1 MVYSISFSS
10 LHTIY
15 RTSYYVLYSAPIQPL
30 QALNECTMGLS
41 ASKLAGGKV
50 CIDCDRKT
58 QKVLPSDDSSSASKG
73 MPCEEIY
80 ARVGKAE

>member
-1 MVYSISFSS
+1 MVNGNTSFSS
-10 LHTIY
+10 LSH
-15 RTSYYVLYSAPIQPL
+15 TSYYDTFAFSHFI
-30 QALNECTMGLS
+30 QALSSAECTMGLS
-41 ASKLAGGKV
+41 ASKLAGDKV

-80 ARVGKAE
+80 ARVGKAK